1 MRCIHQLAHKNK
13 IIASQAHIFC
23 CQTICACTIQ
33 SNLCTTNFPPDLF
46 IHPTQLHR
54 GMKLLKIMPEMVLKK
69 FSGSSIYRP
78 KCSVSNLLI
87 IQIKMRTHNYCII
100 LLSQSVYFAIML
112 QAEAKASGD
121 VMTQALPL
129 QLGCFRSSSSIF
141 ILCLNCVR

>member
-46 IHPTQLHR
+46 THPTQLHR
-54 GMKLLKIMPEMVLKK
+54 GIKLLKIMPEMVLKK

-100 LLSQSVYFAIML
+100 YFLSLFTLLSCCKPRQKPQVML
-112 QAEAKASGD
+112 
-121 VMTQALPL
+121 
-129 QLGCFRSSSSIF
+129 
-141 ILCLNCVR
+141 